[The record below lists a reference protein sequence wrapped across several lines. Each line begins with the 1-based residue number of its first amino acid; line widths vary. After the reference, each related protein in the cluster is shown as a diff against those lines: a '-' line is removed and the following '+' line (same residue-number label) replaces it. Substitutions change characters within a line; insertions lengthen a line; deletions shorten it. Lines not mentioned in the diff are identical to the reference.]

1 MKSIPIPAI
10 AVFAACCMWSPG
22 EEISKP
28 DWQSLVDMG
37 KRYDMPFPD
46 ASAKLALIHSETWS
60 VVGNR
65 SHPHDPANYYPGWII
80 EELADGS
87 LRALIGFRRVTL
99 KPREKREPLSREF
112 SMQETPAKIGG
123 HMAQFDEIG
132 TFALSVQCAARGDK
146 QRADLLWE
154 RFASEP
160 YLSDGFGVMR
170 YREGKANPRL
180 LFAAMLFDNM
190 ELRIADPE
198 SDFATLS
205 EKMAAMLNEFPALA
219 DERRRTL
226 AERLAETAKARPPEA
241 GSVEALLIAWGKSP
255 PVPVVS
261 DDHARD
267 AIVLRGFEAI
277 PELLRLQHDKR
288 LTNQRYGAIM
298 NSPSSPKPMG
308 DLARE
313 ALAELLPDVDGRA
326 NTHYGPNRVDFDK
339 AWEQAKKEGEQA
351 YYLRQAWQKDQ
362 KGKLGF
368 NESAL
373 FILGAKYPDKLAELV
388 TKFEKE
394 AKDDSS
400 CWNLAEALATS
411 ALPPARKTE
420 LLLVLASKGDLGRRR
435 AAIQVLAGIDHDAA
449 IVPARALIKTLPK
462 DTTGEYWTSDVAGA
476 NRVVLAVDDDEVW
489 NSFLEKTRKASV
501 GLRLEWM
508 NAFDYS
514 YVGDRL
520 KTRRLAFLAAFLN
533 DETLRDSGK
542 NSEKYEGPCAA
553 FTFPKITVR
562 DFVAMQIASILRID
576 PLDSPDATW
585 TEERWQGLRLT
596 VEKRLKQEGIAPMT

>member
-1 MKSIPIPAI
+1 MKSIRMLVIALLGVCSLSSSGDEIP
-10 AVFAACCMWSPG
+10 
-22 EEISKP
+22 KP
-28 DWQSLVDMG
+28 DWPHLIDLG

-65 SHPHDPANYYPGWII
+65 SHPHDPANYHPGWII
-80 EELADGS
+80 EELEDGS
-87 LRALIGFRRVTL
+87 LRALIGFRGVTL

-123 HMAQFDEIG
+123 HMAQFDETA

-198 SDFATLS
+198 ADFATLS
-205 EKMAAMLNEFPALA
+205 EKMSAMLNEFPALA

-226 AERLAETAKARPPEA
+226 AERLEETAKARPPEA

-267 AIVLRGFEAI
+267 AIVLRGFDAI

-298 NSPSSPKPMG
+298 NSPSSPKPLG
-308 DLARE
+308 AFARE
-313 ALAELLPDVDGRA
+313 ALVELLPDVAGRG
-326 NTHYGPNRVDFDK
+326 NTNYDPHRVDFDK
-339 AWEQAKKEGEQA
+339 AWEKSKKEGEQA
-351 YYLRQAWQKDQ
+351 YYLRHAWQKDQ
-362 KGKLGF
+362 KGKFGF

-373 FILGAKYPDKLAELV
+373 LILGAKYPDELEGLV
-388 TKFEKE
+388 TKFDQE
-394 AKDDSS
+394 AKDGSS
-400 CWNLAEALATS
+400 CWDLAEALATS
-411 ALPPARKTE
+411 TLPPARKTD

-449 IVPARALIKTLPK
+449 IEPARSLIKTLPS

-489 NSFLEKTRKASV
+489 NAFLDKTRKASV

-508 NAFDYS
+508 NPFDYS

-520 KTRRLAFLAAFLN
+520 KSRRLAFLAAFLN

-542 NSEKYEGPCAA
+542 NSSKYEGPCAA

-562 DFVAMQIASILRID
+562 DFVAMQIAGILKID

-585 TEERWQGLRLT
+585 TKEQWQHLRLK
-596 VEKRLKQEGIAPMT
+596 VEKRLKEEGIAPMP